1 MSPSPLIFVSHSSK
15 DNDLTR
21 DFCHALRAEVAGES
35 TCDPVVDYEKL
46 PDYDVLVDINE
57 LQAGRPWPKQLH
69 EWMARCHAAVLLLTP
84 NAVKSPWVLKEATI
98 LAWRLSLDK
107 NFRFFIVRSDDVTDL
122 DLTASGFDPLM
133 LGEVQKLRPGNV
145 ADIAAQVRTAMPAST
160 EPTPFDNLCG
170 ALEDLA
176 QTLER
181 NTLKR
186 VAEKIR
192 VEARPWRPDVD
203 EKQQYVQAIAVK
215 LLNENLGGYDGV
227 DALVDD
233 LIATSPKET
242 VRMILDIVAPHW
254 IDAEAAGRLPSVATS
269 LPRRA
274 IAMNGTLVSYFTA
287 EMYVRRAHPLSQR
300 QRVLSIAG
308 GNPGDIVEHVTQE
321 LYGHMRNEKR
331 LPISNGPLTEEQK
344 ADVIKHFDKHRFR
357 NFVVLS
363 TPHPSGSDLKQLM
376 TRFPKLTFI
385 LWTGEELF
393 NPEPDVVV
401 CLKPAVI
408 LDEEEKQRDAYEAAS
423 EIIRNS
429 R

>member
-21 DFCHALRAEVAGES
+21 DFCQALRAEVAGES
-35 TCDPVVDYEKL
+35 ACDPVVDYEKL

-122 DLTASGFDPLM
+122 DLTERGFDPLM
-133 LGEVQKLRPGNV
+133 LGEVQKLSPGDV
-145 ADIAAQVRTAMPAST
+145 ADIAAQVRAAMPAPT

-176 QTLER
+176 QDLKP
-181 NTLKR
+181 NTLRR

-203 EKQQYVQAIAVK
+203 EKQQYVQAIAAK

-227 DALVDD
+227 DTLVDD
-233 LIATSPKET
+233 LIATTPTET
-242 VRMILDIVAPHW
+242 VQRILDIVAPHW

-269 LPRRA
+269 QPRRA
-274 IAMNGTLVSYFTA
+274 IAMNGTLVSDFTA
-287 EMYVRRAHPLSQR
+287 KMYVRRAHPLSYK
-300 QRVLSIAG
+300 QRVLPIAG
-308 GNPGDIVEHVTQE
+308 GNPGDIVEHVTHE

-331 LPISNGPLTEEQK
+331 LPISNSPLTDEQK
-344 ADVIKHFDKHRFR
+344 ADVINYFDKQRLV

-363 TPHPSGSDLKQLM
+363 TPHPSGPDLTRLM
-376 TRFPKLTFI
+376 TLFSKITFI

-408 LDEEEKQRDAYEAAS
+408 LDEEEKQWDAYDAAWQ
-423 EIIRNS
+423 IIRSS